1 MLWVNYE
8 KTLMKGRMTERLQRS
23 PAPGSPEPGPMASR
37 EAMGEAPW
45 RERASSDRNLDV
57 LVGPNLK
64 RLRQERDLSLEALAR
79 LADVSRA
86 MLSQIE
92 RGASVPTI
100 NTVWKLAR
108 AFDVPFSALIAEDDT
123 DAVRDLPAAEA
134 LQMESSSGKMTSRAL
149 FPTETPPR
157 SEFYEIR
164 FKPGAHE
171 VSEPHSEGAVENL
184 VVSIGTLEIRI
195 GNTIH
200 RLAAGDAILFP
211 GDQPHAYRNRGP
223 KETVVYLVMTYP

>member
-1 MLWVNYE
+1 
-8 KTLMKGRMTERLQRS
+8 MTRGKPTE
-23 PAPGSPEPGPMASR
+23 
-37 EAMGEAPW
+37 
-45 RERASSDRNLDV
+45 ASSTVPGRGPDLDI

-64 RLRQERDLSLEALAR
+64 RLRQERGLSLEALAR

-108 AFDVPFSALIAEDDT
+108 AFDVPFSALIAEADS
-123 DAVRDLPAAEA
+123 DAIHDLPATDA
-134 LQMESSSGKMTSRAL
+134 LRLESSSGKMTSRAL
-149 FPTETPPR
+149 FPTDSPPK
-157 SEFYEIR
+157 SEFYEMR
-164 FKPGAHE
+164 LKPGAYE
-171 VSEPHSEGAVENL
+171 ESEPHPEGAAENL
-184 VVSIGTLEIRI
+184 VVSAGALEIRI

-211 GDQPHAYRNRGP
+211 GDQKHAYRNRGP
-223 KETVVYLVMTYP
+223 DETVVYLVITYP